1 MFCQD
6 MGSGQKN
13 CFVEK
18 KCGFLQLNE
27 GKPGD
32 FVTLAVQAFIQS
44 VLQD

>member
-1 MFCQD
+1 
-6 MGSGQKN
+6 
-13 CFVEK
+13 
-18 KCGFLQLNE
+18 LLHE

>member
-1 MFCQD
+1 
-6 MGSGQKN
+6 
-13 CFVEK
+13 
-18 KCGFLQLNE
+18 LQLNE

>member
-1 MFCQD
+1 

-18 KCGFLQLNE
+18 KCGFLLHE